1 MELALNSKWR
11 TSFSE
16 SGGNFGQSQAT
27 VHERIGVEE
36 GCPRQPQVLSWMGNE
51 LIWWAGMKRGLE
63 KDREG
68 LEWSQKGM
76 EEANE

>member
-1 MELALNSKWR
+1 M
-11 TSFSE
+11 
-16 SGGNFGQSQAT
+16 
-27 VHERIGVEE
+27 HERIGVEE

-68 LEWSQKGM
+68 LEWS
-76 EEANE
+76 